1 MENYIVSARK
11 YRPATFESVVGQR
24 ALTTT
29 LKNAIATQKLA
40 HAYLFCGPRGVG
52 KTTCARIFA
61 KTINC
66 MTPTADGEA
75 CNQCESCVAFNEQRS
90 YNIHELDA
98 ASNNSVDDIRQLVE
112 QVRIPPQVGK
122 YKVYIIDEVH
132 MLSTSA
138 FNAFLKTLEEPPHHA
153 VFILATTEKHKIL
166 PTILSRCQIYDFNR
180 ISVEDT
186 VNHLMYVAA
195 KEGIA
200 AEPEAL
206 NVIAMKADGG
216 MRDALSIF
224 DQVVSFTGGH
234 ITYKSVIDN
243 LNVLD
248 YEYYFR
254 LTDSFLANKVSDV
267 LLLFNDILNKGFDG
281 SHFITGLSSHFR
293 DLLVAKD
300 AVTLPLLQVGAGI
313 RQRYQEQ
320 AQNCPLPFIYKAMK
334 LCNDCDLNYRVSK
347 KVTLPLLQVG
357 AGIRQRYQEQ
367 AQNCPLPFIYKAMK
381 LCNDCDL
388 NYRVSKNKRLLVELT
403 LIQLAQLTVE
413 GDEASGGRS
422 PKNVIKPIFNQ
433 PVAQASSAGAAPVQQ
448 GAHSVPQS
456 PTAASHSAGPAASA
470 QSPRPVTPQQPAS
483 PVAAAPSFTSS
494 AVSSGQSR
502 KEEGRKVPVM
512 SLSSLGVS
520 IKHPQRGQEEK
531 KVQSVSSSTP
541 SHAVQEEDLM
551 FNERDLD
558 YYWREYATQLPKEQD
573 ALSKRMLMLHP
584 SLLKNS
590 TTFEVVVDN
599 EMAAKDFVAL
609 IPELQQYLSK
619 RLKNRKVAMQVRV
632 SEDSEATRPVG
643 RVEKFQMMAQKN
655 QALLQLKDTFGRLK
669 NRKVAMQVRVSED
682 SEATRPVGRVEKFQM
697 MAQKN
702 QALLQLKD
710 TFGLEL
716 Y

>member
-11 YRPATFESVVGQR
+11 YRPSTFESVVGQR

-66 MTPTADGEA
+66 ITPTADGEA

-112 QVRIPPQVGK
+112 QVRIPPQIGK

-132 MLSTSA
+132 MLSASA
-138 FNAFLKTLEEPPHHA
+138 FNAFLKTLEEPPRHA
-153 VFILATTEKHKIL
+153 IFILATTEKHKIL

-186 VNHLMYVAA
+186 VNHLSYVAS
-195 KEGIA
+195 KEGIT

-224 DQVVSFTGGH
+224 DQVVSFTGGN

-254 LTDSFLANKVSDV
+254 LTDSFLENKVSDA
-267 LLLFNDILNKGFDG
+267 LLLFNDVLNKGFDG

-300 AVTLPLLQVGAGI
+300 AVTLPLLEVGASI

-320 AQNCPLPFIYKAMK
+320 AQKCPLPFLYRAMK
-334 LCNDCDLNYRVSK
+334 LCN
-347 KVTLPLLQVG
+347 
-357 AGIRQRYQEQ
+357 E
-367 AQNCPLPFIYKAMK
+367 
-381 LCNDCDL
+381 CDL

-403 LIQLAQLTVE
+403 LIQVAQLTIE
-413 GDEASGGRS
+413 GDDVSGGRS
-422 PKNVIKPIFNQ
+422 PKKTIKPVFTQ
-433 PVAQASSAGAAPVQQ
+433 PAAAQQ
-448 GAHSVPQS
+448 PQVTS
-456 PTAASHSAGPAASA
+456 AASA
-470 QSPRPVTPQQPAS
+470 SQTAVHQQTPVRQPQT
-483 PVAAAPSFTSS
+483 PVAAQVVSSSTSS
-494 AVSSGQSR
+494 SSSSSNSTTSVPSQSAGIAQRGQGER
-502 KEEGRKVPVM
+502 KIPVM
-512 SLSSLGVS
+512 KMSSLGVS
-520 IKHPQRGQEEK
+520 IKNPQRDQVTQKEMMPQPG
-531 KVQSVSSSTP
+531 KVQQTV
-541 SHAVQEEDLM
+541 EEDFI
-551 FNERDLD
+551 FNDRDLNF
-558 YYWREYATQLPKEQD
+558 YWQQYAGQLPKEED
-573 ALSKRMLMLHP
+573 SLTKRMQMLHP
-584 SLLKNS
+584 VLLNNS

-599 EMAAKDFVAL
+599 EIAAKDFRNL
-609 IPELQQYLSK
+609 IPELQNYL
-619 RLKNRKVAMQVRV
+619 RVQLKNSKVVMTVRV
-632 SEDSEATRPVG
+632 SEPTETVRPVG

-655 QALLQLKDTFGRLK
+655 QALMQLKD
-669 NRKVAMQVRVSED
+669 E
-682 SEATRPVGRVEKFQM
+682 
-697 MAQKN
+697 
-702 QALLQLKD
+702 
-710 TFGLEL
+710 FGLEL